1 VNNADLLRSYLL
13 AFLAVFLSATSQAL
27 LKSGVRRVA
36 GRSFIWVYANLYSI
50 VAYALFGI
58 STLLCLYAYKILPLK
73 VSAMLSPF
81 MYIFVGLY
89 SHFVL
94 KEKMTRRQAWGAA
107 IILLG
112 VVVYNLS
119 PR

>member
-1 VNNADLLRSYLL
+1 MKLDPLACYLL
-13 AFLAVFLSATSQAL
+13 AFFAVVLSAVSQGL

-36 GRSFIWVYANLYSI
+36 GRSVIHVYANPYTFI
-50 VAYALFGI
+50 AYALFGI
-58 STLLCLYAYKILPLK
+58 STLMSLYAYKLLPLK
-73 VSAMLSPF
+73 ASAMLSPF
-81 MYIFVGLY
+81 MYIFVGVY

-94 KEKMTRRQAWGAA
+94 KEKMTRRQAVGSA

-112 VVVYNLS
+112 VVVYNIS